1 MKSVYGLLIE
11 TAKNRGSWSI
21 NLKKHNLKIEGKYYI
36 KEGETKTKLPII
48 NGNELEI
55 EGENIYEILE
65 NLYENYKN
73 SYPDKK
79 KQRKEWFKREKID
92 EEDKIKYLANES
104 QELAQAKLEGL
115 VMLSKEIEIENWFYQ
130 GKDKDF
136 IILKNWIG

>member
-21 NLKKHNLKIEGKYYI
+21 NLKKRNLKIGGKYYI
-36 KEGETKTKLPII
+36 KEGEAKTKLPII
-48 NGNELEI
+48 NGDELEI
-55 EGENIYEILE
+55 EGNIYEILE
-65 NLYENYKN
+65 MLYENYKN

-79 KQRKEWFKREKID
+79 ERRKEWFKREKID
-92 EEDKIKYLANES
+92 EEDKIKYLKNES

-136 IILKNWIG
+136 IILKNWIR